1 MVETTTYDDGRV
13 YTGQRSGKG
22 KIEGK
27 GLMTWPNG
35 DRYEGNFDRGHMSG
49 KGKFVGANG
58 VSYDG
63 NWLNDQYNGQGKYI
77 SAEGEVMEGIWRA
90 GKLQQ

>member
-1 MVETTTYDDGRV
+1 
-13 YTGQRSGKG
+13 
-22 KIEGK
+22 
-27 GLMTWPNG
+27 
-35 DRYEGNFDRGHMSG
+35 MSG